1 MSTSRT
7 LVQPDIAELVVRLF
21 GLEAYGEVA
30 GLIRRGANQYAVVID
45 LVAEDLFLDSQ
56 RHICHLG
63 LEAQF
68 RIGIQSVE
76 FHIAI
81 GKEDLLRWQLFSYL
95 SPAQSGSFS
104 PASHRTCAFQ
114 RIRRSIHT
122 DSRTG
127 CCPTDSQA
135 ISCLL
140 GECVSSMCS
149 SRIVLPWF
157 LCSLRLR
164 LDFQL

>member
-7 LVQPDIAELVVRLF
+7 LVEPYLPEIAVRLF

-76 FHIAI
+76 FHVIRILDVGISVLRRDGRFDSA
-81 GKEDLLRWQLFSYL
+81 GKR
-95 SPAQSGSFS
+95 
-104 PASHRTCAFQ
+104 
-114 RIRRSIHT
+114 
-122 DSRTG
+122 
-127 CCPTDSQA
+127 
-135 ISCLL
+135 
-140 GECVSSMCS
+140 CV
-149 SRIVLPWF
+149 
-157 LCSLRLR
+157 
-164 LDFQL
+164 